1 MKTMA
6 DYSQAETIRDK
17 ERKQQVIRQLQSVFR
32 ENTLMTAQKNAAA
45 NLKDIYIYIE
55 IHFTRA
61 IHSAPQQQDIKRRD
75 QTINTQ

>member
-1 MKTMA
+1 MA

-45 NLKDIYIYIE
+45 NLKDIYIYIDSLYQSYP
-55 IHFTRA
+55 FSTTTTR
-61 IHSAPQQQDIKRRD
+61 HQEKGPNNKY
-75 QTINTQ
+75 TVT